1 MKPARAKDV
10 NQVHDRM
17 LILADVGEKSLHE
30 IRAEV
35 RELLADTMPA
45 DKFAALADTLTL
57 GTWTHDHP
65 IGFKQAQGLGLPAHG
80 GLPAEFYKVMALVPQ
95 PTQRQPSVQYIPTP
109 YGPRQRARM
118 PKPESAWR
126 THARWVSVHLRTLK
140 SMM

>member
-1 MKPARAKDV
+1 MER
-10 NQVHDRM
+10 
-17 LILADVGEKSLHE
+17 
-30 IRAEV
+30 
-35 RELLADTMPA
+35 
-45 DKFAALADTLTL
+45 
-57 GTWTHDHP
+57 
-65 IGFKQAQGLGLPAHG
+65 GLPVRG
-80 GLPAEFYKVMALVPQ
+80 GLPAEFYKMMALFPQ